1 MPDALFAIPRRIR
14 RAVLTMLSEA
24 GAGPDCVISELG
36 RVRGFTTLGEL
47 IDFVTETYGQDARAQ
62 LGGRLMGFLSD
73 VRAPGAPSVD
83 TSRSAQLASL
93 AQAALVSVPDSLF
106 VLALDVGWRYASDR
120 HQRTA
125 ERRSSFERGI
135 TELFV
140 ANGVP
145 YHFED
150 GSLVPSISPTASAAS
165 IQPAVDVLNDP
176 RLAQAQGH
184 FGEALR
190 RLEEPDTDEAVDEAR
205 QATEAAM
212 LAVLNATGIAIPDR
226 RQPDELF
233 NALAPNDPND
243 RRAMSRD
250 AMELV
255 LAAARFRGRTSAG
268 HSGGPAVT
276 LDEARAVVASAAA
289 ALLYLA
295 STLP

>member
-1 MPDALFAIPRRIR
+1 
-14 RAVLTMLSEA
+14 
-24 GAGPDCVISELG
+24 
-36 RVRGFTTLGEL
+36 
-47 IDFVTETYGQDARAQ
+47 
-62 LGGRLMGFLSD
+62 
-73 VRAPGAPSVD
+73 
-83 TSRSAQLASL
+83 
-93 AQAALVSVPDSLF
+93 
-106 VLALDVGWRYASDR
+106 
-120 HQRTA
+120 
-125 ERRSSFERGI
+125 
-135 TELFV
+135 
-140 ANGVP
+140 
-145 YHFED
+145 
-150 GSLVPSISPTASAAS
+150 LVPSISPTASAAS
-165 IQPAVDVLNDP
+165 IQPAVDDLNDS

-233 NALAPNDPND
+233 NALAPNDPDD

-255 LAAARFRGRTSAG
+255 LAAARFRGRTRSAG